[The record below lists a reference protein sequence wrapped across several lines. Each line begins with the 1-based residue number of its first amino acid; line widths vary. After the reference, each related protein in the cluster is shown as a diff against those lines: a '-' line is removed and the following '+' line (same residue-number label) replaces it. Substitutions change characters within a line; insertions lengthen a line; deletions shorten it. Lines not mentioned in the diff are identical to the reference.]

1 MSTSY
6 EYKPLYTMEEAAKI
20 LQVNRGAVDKLRKA
34 GLIKCLKL
42 GRWKVRAE
50 ELDRFL
56 REAEGREINLR
67 AISKDSSSRV
77 EKAPR

>member
-1 MSTSY
+1 MLD
-6 EYKPLYTMEEAAKI
+6 KPLYTMEEAAQI
-20 LQVNRGAVDKLRKA
+20 LQVKRGTVDKLREA
-34 GLIKCLKL
+34 GLIRCLKL

-56 REAEGREINLR
+56 REAEGKDVTDPFNVKDI
-67 AISKDSSSRV
+67 AI

>member
-1 MSTSY
+1 MLD
-6 EYKPLYTMEEAAKI
+6 KPLYTMEEAAQI
-20 LQVNRGAVDKLRKA
+20 LQVKRGTVDKLREA
-34 GLIKCLKL
+34 GLIRCLKL

-56 REAEGREINLR
+56 KEAEGKDVTDPFNVKDI
-67 AISKDSSSRV
+67 AI

>member
-1 MSTSY
+1 MLD
-6 EYKPLYTMEEAAKI
+6 KPLYTMEEAAKI
-20 LQVNRGAVDKLRKA
+20 LQVNRGAVDKLREA
-34 GLIKCLKL
+34 GLIRCLKL

-56 REAEGREINLR
+56 REAEGKDLTDPFNVKDI
-67 AISKDSSSRV
+67 AI

>member
-1 MSTSY
+1 MLD
-6 EYKPLYTMEEAAKI
+6 KPLYTMEEAAQI
-20 LQVNRGAVDKLRKA
+20 LQVKRGTVDKLREA
-34 GLIKCLKL
+34 GLIRCLKL

-56 REAEGREINLR
+56 REAEGHEINLR
-67 AISKDSSSRV
+67 TISKDSSSRV

>member
-1 MSTSY
+1 MLD
-6 EYKPLYTMEEAAKI
+6 KPLYTMEEAAKI
-20 LQVNRGAVDKLRKA
+20 LQVKRGTVDKLREA
-34 GLIKCLKL
+34 GLIRCLKL

-56 REAEGREINLR
+56 REAEGKDVTDPFNVKDI
-67 AISKDSSSRV
+67 AI